1 MRKIYL
7 SNFLQLISSAFL
19 AFAIA
24 NSFLITEYANY
35 ALIILYHSMCTQV
48 IFPGVINW
56 ENRQRVTRNNIIAQN
71 LIHLRNF
78 YLIFIISFIS
88 IIVCSHFYLSKQDSI
103 IEVLEVLSSVIYGIT
118 TCLLS
123 ILITGNYAQKK
134 LDENIKITQAI
145 GLLRSVT
152 SILVICNVLN
162 STVVL
167 LIVLAIFDIMI
178 LFKYSCGNFSS
189 TYTRKKINK
198 KRILKDISYIIPFTG
213 AGIFLWSFTY
223 INRSLI
229 EEIMGPAQLAGYYL
243 LFQFFYSIPLQLLS
257 PLQSWFGPRIY
268 RPEGSIGTIF
278 TLIFCLNLLIPILYG
293 MLNLFSAY
301 IYKITS
307 LIFSDYTNV
316 LINVKIFIIAG
327 IIFSISQLNGMFLLK
342 KRKSSVTQLINVSSY
357 LLGIIFTPKLIA
369 GFGVAGGGI
378 SLLITSLSHY
388 CFTLIALKILKS

>member
-24 NSFLITEYANY
+24 NSFLIAEYANY

-88 IIVCSHFYLSKQDSI
+88 IIVCSQFYLSKQTSI

-178 LFKYSCGNFSS
+178 LFKYSCGNFSN
-189 TYTRKKINK
+189 TYTRKKINR

-213 AGIFLWSFTY
+213 AGIFLEF
-223 INRSLI
+223 
-229 EEIMGPAQLAGYYL
+229 YL
-243 LFQFFYSIPLQLLS
+243 
-257 PLQSWFGPRIY
+257 
-268 RPEGSIGTIF
+268 
-278 TLIFCLNLLIPILYG
+278 
-293 MLNLFSAY
+293 
-301 IYKITS
+301 YK
-307 LIFSDYTNV
+307 
-316 LINVKIFIIAG
+316 
-327 IIFSISQLNGMFLLK
+327 
-342 KRKSSVTQLINVSSY
+342 
-357 LLGIIFTPKLIA
+357 
-369 GFGVAGGGI
+369 
-378 SLLITSLSHY
+378 
-388 CFTLIALKILKS
+388 